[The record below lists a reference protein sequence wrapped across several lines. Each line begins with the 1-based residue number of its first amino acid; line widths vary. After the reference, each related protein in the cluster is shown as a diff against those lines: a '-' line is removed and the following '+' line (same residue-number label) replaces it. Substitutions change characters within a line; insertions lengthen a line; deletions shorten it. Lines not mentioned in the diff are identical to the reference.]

1 MARWSAIRPAGC
13 TATVRRFG
21 YFFRETAMALRR
33 NALVTFAA
41 ISTVFI
47 SLFLLG
53 GALLVERQVRLMTGE
68 WASKVEVSVFL
79 RDDASSEE
87 VESLSRHIAEIPE
100 VQEVFFENREQAY
113 LNFRELFRDNQ
124 ALVENVDPEAMPQ
137 SYRIKLV
144 DPADFPVIRA
154 RLAGDPAIDQI
165 RDEQAILK
173 KLLAVTSVLRT
184 GVIAVAGIML
194 LSAAGLIGNTVR
206 MAVFARRKEIA
217 IMKLVGATNWFI
229 RVPFLIEGVVE
240 GLIGGVAAVLA
251 IFAMKFLFIDPLRGK
266 IAFVPSWI
274 DTGEILFTVPI
285 LLGAG
290 ILIAAVAS
298 LLAMRRFLEV

>member
-1 MARWSAIRPAGC
+1 M
-13 TATVRRFG
+13 RRFG
-21 YFFRETAMALRR
+21 YFFRETATALRR

-79 RDDASSEE
+79 RDDASGEE
-87 VESLSRHIAEIPE
+87 IDALGAKVADIPE
-100 VQEVFFENREQAY
+100 VEEVFFENREQAY
-113 LNFRELFRDNQ
+113 ENFRELFRDNP
-124 ALVENVDPEAMPQ
+124 ALIENVDPSAMPQ

-165 RDEQAILK
+165 KDEQAILK

-184 GVIAVAGIML
+184 GVIAVAAIML
-194 LSAAGLIGNTVR
+194 ISAAGLIGNTVR

-229 RVPFLIEGVVE
+229 RVPFLIEGMVE

-251 IFAMKFLFIDPLRGK
+251 IFAMKFLFIDPLRGRV
-266 IAFVPSWI
+266 AFVPSWI

-285 LLGAG
+285 LLITGV
-290 ILIAAVAS
+290 LIAAVAS

>member
-1 MARWSAIRPAGC
+1 MH
-13 TATVRRFG
+13 RFG
-21 YFFRETAMALRR
+21 YFFRETATALRR

-68 WASKVEVSVFL
+68 WAQKVEVSVFL
-79 RDDASSEE
+79 RDDASAEE
-87 VESLSRHIAEIPE
+87 IDALGARIAEIPE
-100 VQEVFFENREQAY
+100 VQDVFFENREEAY
-113 LNFRELFRDNQ
+113 QNFQELFRDNR
-124 ALVENVDPEAMPQ
+124 ALVENVDSSAMPQ
-137 SYRIKLV
+137 SFRVKLE

-154 RLAGDPAIDQI
+154 RLAGDPAIDEI
-165 RDEQAILK
+165 RDEQALLK

-184 GVIAVAGIML
+184 GVIAVAAIML
-194 LSAAGLIGNTVR
+194 ISAAGLIGNTVR

-229 RVPFLIEGVVE
+229 RVPFLIEGMVE
-240 GLIGGVAAVLA
+240 GLIGGVVAILA
-251 IFAMKFLFIDPLRGK
+251 IFSMKFLFIDPLRGRV
-266 IAFVPSWI
+266 AFVPSWI

-285 LLGAG
+285 LLLTGV
-290 ILIAAVAS
+290 LIAAVAS

>member
-1 MARWSAIRPAGC
+1 
-13 TATVRRFG
+13 VRRFG
-21 YFFRETAMALRR
+21 YFFQETATALRR

-79 RDDASSEE
+79 RADASSEE
-87 VESLSRHIAEIPE
+87 IEALGRKVAEIPE
-100 VQEVFFENREQAY
+100 VEDVFFENREQAY
-113 LNFRELFRDNQ
+113 QNFRELFRDNQ
-124 ALVENVDPEAMPQ
+124 ALVENVDPSAMPQ

-165 RDEQAILK
+165 KDEQAILK

-184 GVIAVAGIML
+184 GVIAVAAIML
-194 LSAAGLIGNTVR
+194 ISAAGLIGNTVR

-229 RVPFLIEGVVE
+229 RVPFLIEGMVE

-251 IFAMKFLFIDPLRGK
+251 IFAMKFLFIDPLRGQV
-266 IAFVPSWI
+266 AFVPSWI

-285 LLGAG
+285 LLLTGV
-290 ILIAAVAS
+290 LIAAVAS

>member
-1 MARWSAIRPAGC
+1 M
-13 TATVRRFG
+13 RRFG
-21 YFFRETAMALRR
+21 YFFRETATALRR

-79 RDDASSEE
+79 RDDASDEE
-87 VESLSRHIAEIPE
+87 IDALGAKVADIPE
-100 VQEVFFENREQAY
+100 VEEVFFENREQAY
-113 LNFRELFRDNQ
+113 QNFRELFRDNP
-124 ALVENVDPEAMPQ
+124 ALIENVDPSAMPQ

-165 RDEQAILK
+165 KDEQAILK

-184 GVIAVAGIML
+184 GVIAVAAIML
-194 LSAAGLIGNTVR
+194 ISAAGLIGNTVR

-229 RVPFLIEGVVE
+229 RVPFLIEGMVE

-251 IFAMKFLFIDPLRGK
+251 IFAMKFLFIDPLRGRV
-266 IAFVPSWI
+266 AFVPSWI

-285 LLGAG
+285 LLLTGV
-290 ILIAAVAS
+290 LIAAVAS

>member
-1 MARWSAIRPAGC
+1 VGC

-21 YFFRETAMALRR
+21 YFFQETATALRR

-87 VESLSRHIAEIPE
+87 IEALGRKIAEIPE
-100 VQEVFFENREQAY
+100 VEDVFFENREQAY
-113 LNFRELFRDNQ
+113 QNFRELFRDNQ
-124 ALVENVDPEAMPQ
+124 ALVENVDPSAMPQ

-154 RLAGDPAIDQI
+154 RLAGDPATDQI
-165 RDEQAILK
+165 KDEQAILK

-184 GVIAVAGIML
+184 GVIAVAAIML
-194 LSAAGLIGNTVR
+194 ISAAGLIGNTVR

-229 RVPFLIEGVVE
+229 RVPFLIEGMVE

-251 IFAMKFLFIDPLRGK
+251 IFAMKFLFIDPLRGQV
-266 IAFVPSWI
+266 AFVPSWI

-285 LLGAG
+285 LLLTGV
-290 ILIAAVAS
+290 LIAAVAS

>member
-1 MARWSAIRPAGC
+1 
-13 TATVRRFG
+13 VRRFG
-21 YFFRETAMALRR
+21 YFFRETATALRR

-79 RDDASSEE
+79 RDDASGEE
-87 VESLSRHIAEIPE
+87 IDALGAKVADIPE
-100 VQEVFFENREQAY
+100 VEEVFFENREQAY
-113 LNFRELFRDNQ
+113 QNFRELFRDNP
-124 ALVENVDPEAMPQ
+124 ALIENVDPSAMPQ

-165 RDEQAILK
+165 KDEQAILK

-184 GVIAVAGIML
+184 GVIAVAAIML
-194 LSAAGLIGNTVR
+194 ISAAGLIGNTVR

-229 RVPFLIEGVVE
+229 RVPFLIEGMVE

-251 IFAMKFLFIDPLRGK
+251 IFAMKFLFIDPLRGRV
-266 IAFVPSWI
+266 AFVPSWI

-285 LLGAG
+285 LLLTGV
-290 ILIAAVAS
+290 LIAAVAS

>member
-1 MARWSAIRPAGC
+1 
-13 TATVRRFG
+13 VHRFG
-21 YFFRETAMALRR
+21 YFFRETATALRR

-68 WASKVEVSVFL
+68 WAQKVEVSVFL
-79 RDDASSEE
+79 RDDASAEE
-87 VESLSRHIAEIPE
+87 IDALGARIAEIPE
-100 VQEVFFENREQAY
+100 VQDVFFENREEAY
-113 LNFRELFRDNQ
+113 QNFQELFRDNR
-124 ALVENVDPEAMPQ
+124 ALVENVDSSAMPQ
-137 SYRIKLV
+137 SFRVKLE

-154 RLAGDPAIDQI
+154 RLAGDPAIDEI
-165 RDEQAILK
+165 RDEQALLK

-184 GVIAVAGIML
+184 GVIAVAAIML
-194 LSAAGLIGNTVR
+194 ISAAGLIGNTVR

-229 RVPFLIEGVVE
+229 RVPFLIEGMVE
-240 GLIGGVAAVLA
+240 GLIGGVVAILA
-251 IFAMKFLFIDPLRGK
+251 IFAMKFLFIDPLRGRV
-266 IAFVPSWI
+266 AFVPSWI

-285 LLGAG
+285 LLLTGV
-290 ILIAAVAS
+290 LIAAVAS

>member
-1 MARWSAIRPAGC
+1 
-13 TATVRRFG
+13 VRRFG
-21 YFFRETAMALRR
+21 YFFRETATALRR

-79 RDDASSEE
+79 RDDASGEE
-87 VESLSRHIAEIPE
+87 IDALGAKVADIPE
-100 VQEVFFENREQAY
+100 VDQVFFENREQAY
-113 LNFRELFRDNQ
+113 QNFRELFRDNP
-124 ALVENVDPEAMPQ
+124 ALIENVDPSAMPQ

-165 RDEQAILK
+165 KDEQAILK

-184 GVIAVAGIML
+184 GVIAVAAIML
-194 LSAAGLIGNTVR
+194 ISAAGLIGNTVR

-229 RVPFLIEGVVE
+229 RIPFLIEGMVQ

-251 IFAMKFLFIDPLRGK
+251 IFAMKFLFIDPLRGRV
-266 IAFVPSWI
+266 AFVPSWI

-285 LLGAG
+285 LLLTGVV
-290 ILIAAVAS
+290 IAAVAS

>member
-1 MARWSAIRPAGC
+1 MGRRWS
-13 TATVRRFG
+13 
-21 YFFRETAMALRR
+21 YFFRETATALRR

-68 WASKVEVSVFL
+68 WAQKVEVSVFL
-79 RDDASSEE
+79 RDDAAPEE
-87 VESLSRHIAEIPE
+87 IDALGAKIEQIPE
-100 VQEVFFENREQAY
+100 VQDVYFENREQAY
-113 LNFRELFRDNQ
+113 EQFQQLFRDNP
-124 ALVENVDPEAMPQ
+124 ALVENVDPDAMPQ
-137 SYRIKLV
+137 SYRVKLV
-144 DPADFPVIRA
+144 NPADFPVIRA

-165 RDEQAILK
+165 KDEQAILK

-184 GVIAVAGIML
+184 GVIAVAAIML
-194 LSAAGLIGNTVR
+194 LSAMGLIGNTVR

-229 RVPFLIEGVVE
+229 RVPFLIEGMVE
-240 GLIGGVAAVLA
+240 GLIGSVAAVFA
-251 IFAMKFLFIDPLRGK
+251 IFAMKILFIDPLRGQ
-266 IAFVPSWI
+266 IQFVPTWI
-274 DTGEILFTVPI
+274 DTPEILVTVPI
-285 LLGAG
+285 LLIAG